1 MAKASKG
8 CLRLAGALKAYT
20 KSLDLHKQLAQEN
33 RPQENGHVPE
43 EPVGS
48 VPARLLN
55 NAAVVH
61 MACGKQREA
70 LDLLLQATKVSTLC
84 TCEMFGLELCIA

>member
-1 MAKASKG
+1 MLKAATSTDEL
-8 CLRLAGALKAYT
+8 CILSGALKAYK

-33 RPQENGHVPE
+33 SPQENGHVPE
-43 EPVGS
+43 AAAPN

-70 LDLLLQATKVSTLC
+70 LDLLIQASKVCFLH
-84 TCEMFGLELCIA
+84 EI